1 MPREYRRAGTRTK
14 NQRVV
19 RGGERTVKATP
30 GRQERR
36 MEGRQDSRVK
46 RKRPKEH
53 SNGGTPKDDENH
65 NDIKEDQQRGK
76 RQTSSALTEE
86 SIHLK
91 IYIDHRKATKKGG
104 LSHGSARDKFPLTE
118 PEKGKSGRESS
129 FPAQAGM
136 WTRDATYQTRER
148 SRALMTRALP
158 RKDRERER
166 QDLRTWSTALIR
178 GHQLSYSRLP

>member
-1 MPREYRRAGTRTK
+1 
-14 NQRVV
+14 
-19 RGGERTVKATP
+19 
-30 GRQERR
+30 

-46 RKRPKEH
+46 RKRQKEH

-104 LSHGSARDKFPLTE
+104 PSHGRARDKFPLIE
-118 PEKGKSGRESS
+118 PEKGKNPEGKVPSPPRPACGREM
-129 FPAQAGM
+129 PH
-136 WTRDATYQTRER
+136 TR
-148 SRALMTRALP
+148 P
-158 RKDRERER
+158 G
-166 QDLRTWSTALIR
+166 R
-178 GHQLSYSRLP
+178 GLGH

>member
-1 MPREYRRAGTRTK
+1 MRPDHILRQEVQITGFSGHICQGSTDERRTRTK

-19 RGGERTVKATP
+19 RGGERTVRATP

-36 MEGRQDSRVK
+36 MEGRQDPWVK
-46 RKRPKEH
+46 RKRPREH

-65 NDIKEDQQRGK
+65 NDVKEDQQRGK

-104 LSHGSARDKFPLTE
+104 LSHGRAVDKFPLTE
-118 PEKGKSGRESS
+118 PEKGKIRKGK
-129 FPAQAGM
+129 F
-136 WTRDATYQTRER
+136 
-148 SRALMTRALP
+148 LP
-158 RKDRERER
+158 RPGRHVDERCHIPYPGE
-166 QDLRTWSTALIR
+166 S
-178 GHQLSYSRLP
+178 